1 MPSAPYS
8 SPSVSK
14 RSFHSRFTCLQ
25 APSWPLLLRGA
36 LLGAGMW
43 FAWASLSAELL
54 MMQINDGKP
63 HPTGNILFA
72 ADEAVARFPFDPA
85 LRTYRRYIRSRIAS
99 IPKEHKDASGQ

>member
-1 MPSAPYS
+1 MA
-8 SPSVSK
+8 
-14 RSFHSRFTCLQ
+14 
-25 APSWPLLLRGA
+25 
-36 LLGAGMW
+36 AGLW

-85 LRTYRRYIRSRIAS
+85 LRTHRRYIRNRIAS
-99 IPKEHKDASGQ
+99 IPKEHKIAPRQ